1 MDYIKKIKEE
11 LYDIK
16 NQAKKADVTKLH
28 IAPNIAEKV
37 LENAEKVTKKSIS
50 KEYLLGIIDTSLTGR
65 GKEGIYFSGEKI
77 VIKEMLT
84 EPVTIYFSE
93 IEEVVIENRIKRDK
107 ELPYNIIK
115 FKNGNKYEFSDISY
129 DYVDARLFA
138 KLVNEII
145 DENTENNFS
154 EKNQI
159 TPLEDLNDKE
169 KFAYI
174 KILCNYAFF
183 DDEII
188 DSKEYAEII
197 NFVVRVKLDK
207 SFRIPLRMY
216 MMNEEKMQ
224 STDELI
230 SYLEESCYEEEFEL
244 LIKSLVKDIIS
255 IFMLKENIYWKED
268 KFLTKIINQYSIT
281 DDQVEFFIISYKQ
294 TQDILTNKL
303 DDKEI
308 AKKYKDLN
316 TNASLVGIPLAALFL
331 TGTGG
336 VSATG
341 ITSGFSLLGMGS
353 LLGISSLFGG
363 IGTIAVVGIASYKGF
378 QTIMGAKNKQKNNKH
393 RELMLKEIVKNKQL
407 QLQYLIEDNN
417 SLIEQL
423 ANSILQNKISD
434 AKVKKLARIAKK
446 VGKSQ
451 KRVANDVVNLGE
463 ESALMN
469 VPDENR
475 TIEKIH

>member
-16 NQAKKADVTKLH
+16 SQAKKADITKLH

-37 LENAEKVTKKSIS
+37 LGNAEKVTKKSIS

-93 IEEVVIENRIKRDK
+93 IEEVIIENRIKKDK
-107 ELPYNIIK
+107 KLPYNIIK
-115 FKNGNKYEFSDISY
+115 FKNGDKYEISDISS
-129 DYVDARLFA
+129 DYIDAHLFA

-145 DENTENNFS
+145 VENAGNDFS

-159 TPLEDLNDKE
+159 TPLEDLGDKE

-183 DDEII
+183 DDDII
-188 DSKEYAEII
+188 DSKEYEEII

-244 LIKSLVKDIIS
+244 IIKSLVKDIIS
-255 IFMLKENIYWKED
+255 IFMLKENKYWKED
-268 KFLTKIINQYSIT
+268 KFLTKIINEYNVT
-281 DDQVEFFIISYKQ
+281 DGQVEFFIMSYKQ

-316 TNASLVGIPLAALFL
+316 ANAKLVGMPLAALFL

-336 VSATG
+336 VSAIG

-353 LLGISSLFGG
+353 LIGISSLFTG
-363 IGTIAVVGIASYKGF
+363 IGPIAVAGIASYKGF
-378 QTIMGAKNKQKNNKH
+378 QNIMGTKNQQKNNKH

-423 ANSILQNKISD
+423 ANSILQNKIND

-446 VGKSQ
+446 VGRSQ
-451 KRVANDVVNLGE
+451 KNVANDVVNLGE
-463 ESALMN
+463 ESTLIN
-469 VPDENR
+469 VPQNSEIVIN
-475 TIEKIH
+475 